1 MERIRKILIIIS
13 VVILVAPFVVGAIR
27 YGRDEYANYMVWNCS
42 PYSQPNSEWRSDDGA
57 IYLQM
62 VEGELELRGTL
73 TVGEDVFDLVFRIML
88 EPSEYKTVELRCEN
102 GQKFD
107 PVKFSISGEME
118 YPATEVCK
126 ITVIG
131 TNKCDYYQEGDVI
144 LLRKVA

>member
-73 TVGEDVFDLVFRIML
+73 TVGEDVFDLVFAIEWVGPRYKSVIL
-88 EPSEYKTVELRCEN
+88 WSENRKEY
-102 GQKFD
+102 
-107 PVKFSISGEME
+107 FSIYGEME